1 MSAQVE
7 PRSPYYQR
15 LRQTAWQK
23 YDQGWPTKATEA
35 LGEGNEVSA
44 DDIRAVGFA
53 VVESL
58 MAPDFRAA
66 FPAFARGMSAGNE
79 KLDDVLVKV
88 YGATR
93 EDFLKSTGEW
103 VAARYGRDQ

>member
-1 MSAQVE
+1 VE
-7 PRSPYYQR
+7 PRSSYYQR
-15 LRQTAWQK
+15 LRQTAWRK
-23 YDQGWPTKATEA
+23 YDQGWPTKASEA
-35 LGEGNEVSA
+35 LGEGSEVSA
-44 DDIRAVGFA
+44 EEIRAVGFA

-66 FPAFARGMSAGNE
+66 FPAFARGMSGGNE
-79 KLDDVLVKV
+79 KFDDVLTKV

-103 VAARYGRDQ
+103 VAVHYGRDQ